1 MFDYSE
7 KESDT
12 IDFDSLYARIDAVTG
27 LLELERRSSEGEDI
41 SDEELDEQMLLCID
55 LAMAQETTWL

>member
-1 MFDYSE
+1 MFDNSE

-12 IDFDSLYARIDAVTG
+12 IDYDSLYARIDAVTG
-27 LLELERRSSEGEDI
+27 LLELERRSSDGEDI
-41 SDEELDEQMLLCID
+41 SDEEFDEQMLLCID